1 MKFLDKLPLATVMT
15 LGGGLLA
22 LLGYLNKDL
31 SIFEALAAWG
41 IVGVGGGQVGE
52 ARNSAGRGVVGPPTF
67 KK

>member
-1 MKFLDKLPLATVMT
+1 MKALDRLPLATVMT
-15 LGGGLLA
+15 VGGGILA
-22 LLGYLNKDL
+22 LIGYLNKDI

-52 ARNSAGRGVVGPPTF
+52 ARNGAGRGL